1 MVLFTAAGLHDLNI
15 HCSDQFHQI
24 FSISD
29 GDGGDYRKL
38 WKLSAAM
45 SDINLYPPTP
55 SLAQTVGG
63 GGDTINN
70 NKNIKNTENLSLC
83 LTW

>member
-1 MVLFTAAGLHDLNI
+1 MIWTYTAVINFMVLVTAAGLHDLNI
-15 HCSDQFHQI
+15 HCGDQFHQI

-29 GDGGDYRKL
+29 GDWGGGGDYRKL
-38 WKLSAAM
+38 WKLSVTM

-63 GGDTINN
+63 EKKIQ
-70 NKNIKNTENLSLC
+70 
-83 LTW
+83 